1 MGGRDNQVLVEK
13 EATFNSSLA
22 LPRLSGLSKSLPR
35 SKLMV
40 CLRRLDWSLA
50 AMTRRL
56 LPARIC
62 GLGFRLY
69 DHVSFLTVFV
79 KLKFSALAGNTDR
92 VPGFAN
98 KLYQH
103 II

>member
-1 MGGRDNQVLVEK
+1 MEK
-13 EATFNSSLA
+13 EATFNSLA
-22 LPRLSGLSKSLPR
+22 SPSLSGLSKFLLC
-35 SKLMV
+35 SKLMF

-69 DHVSFLTVFV
+69 DNADFFTVFAMF
-79 KLKFSALAGNTDR
+79 KLAPLAGNTDR
-92 VPGFAN
+92 VPGFA
-98 KLYQH
+98 KK
-103 II
+103 